1 MAVWLNALIGQFLM
15 PDQSHRFPIPRERAG
30 QATTR
35 NANLKTAKITNLL
48 HGIVGGPHQSLPL
61 PSAEGS
67 ICREKRESHTPPF
80 KRVKNARVYS
90 RIEKIPPDFI
100 PPEVNQSR
108 LLGLIEKAVL
118 RVQSNDAPVCQC
130 VSVVGNDV
138 FFQKLLLDLIWQAA
152 PIIEEN
158 IME

>member
-1 MAVWLNALIGQFLM
+1 V
-15 PDQSHRFPIPRERAG
+15 SS
-30 QATTR
+30 
-35 NANLKTAKITNLL
+35 
-48 HGIVGGPHQSLPL
+48 V
-61 PSAEGS
+61 
-67 ICREKRESHTPPF
+67 
-80 KRVKNARVYS
+80 
-90 RIEKIPPDFI
+90 I